1 MTAAGSSSFITAARG
16 VVMGGAELMGVVLGL
31 TVGVVSMATLGLD
44 VGGAGGGA
52 TTAAVTV
59 GGGGRGGGTDV

>member
-1 MTAAGSSSFITAARG
+1 
-16 VVMGGAELMGVVLGL
+16 MGGAELMGVVLGL